1 LGAREL
7 RLIIPSRLW
16 EKLDELEKRT
26 GVRKEDILARAIVV
40 IVEGVRCP
48 KCGEVV
54 YEFG

>member
-1 LGAREL
+1 L

-26 GVRKEDILARAIVV
+26 GVRKEDILARALIV

-54 YEFG
+54 YEFS